1 MKTNN
6 RILVWG
12 MVLAFSFMMMS
23 TVFLASTFG
32 SLNESTASAAG
43 AKITITNFKFEPKD
57 ITVKVGTIVTWENKE
72 GNHSVNADDG
82 SFSSPTLG
90 PGKTYTHKFTKA
102 GTYGFYCSFHGSKGG
117 GDMAGTVTVTN

>member
-1 MKTNN
+1 MKKNN

-12 MVLAFSFMMMS
+12 MVLCFSFMLTS

-32 SLNESTASAAG
+32 SLKETGSSAEG
-43 AKITITNFKFEPKD
+43 AKITISNFKFEPKD

-72 GNHSVNADDG
+72 GNHTVNADDG
-82 SFSSPTLG
+82 SFSSPALA
-90 PGKTYTHKFTKA
+90 PGKTYTHKFTKV

-117 GDMAGTVTVTN
+117 GDMAGTVTVTK